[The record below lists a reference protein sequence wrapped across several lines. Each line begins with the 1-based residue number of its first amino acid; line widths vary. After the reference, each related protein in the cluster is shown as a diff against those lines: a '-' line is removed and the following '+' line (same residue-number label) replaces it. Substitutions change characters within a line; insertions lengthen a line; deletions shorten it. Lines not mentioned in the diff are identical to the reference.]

1 MRKKTIAKRAPR
13 EKVFKLPTKPSTR
26 SQDRTFT
33 PSPSPPTS
41 PHRCD
46 PMARTKN
53 TPRFPASVKLTPPP
67 KATPSKPGSSKPSS
81 TKPGSSKGK
90 HQATEEPIPEPTQ
103 PKSRSVPMCSQRAKL
118 SINSVLYGHSVD
130 NVSPQYSSGDES
142 NEQDLFASVG
152 GMDLGHDNS
161 SSSGQKNSEFHDEAC
176 KGKFELYN
184 ASVTKEHP
192 IQKLKGKLDLLI
204 HLI

>member
-33 PSPSPPTS
+33 PFPSPPTS

-53 TPRFPASVKLTPPP
+53 TPRFPASVKPTPPP

-81 TKPGSSKGK
+81 AKPDSSKGK
-90 HQATEEPIPEPTQ
+90 RQATEEPIPELTQ
-103 PKSRSVPMCSQRAKL
+103 PKSRSVPMRSQR
-118 SINSVLYGHSVD
+118 D
-130 NVSPQYSSGDES
+130 S
-142 NEQDLFASVG
+142 NL
-152 GMDLGHDNS
+152 
-161 SSSGQKNSEFHDEAC
+161 
-176 KGKFELYN
+176 
-184 ASVTKEHP
+184 P
-192 IQKLKGKLDLLI
+192 
-204 HLI
+204 